1 MSDLLTKLGIEC
13 DKPNPGGF
21 CGEWIGSG
29 KPLDVFTPID
39 GSKIATVTQITTD
52 EYAQISAR
60 AHEAFLKWRTVP
72 APQRGDLIRQLG
84 NRLREV

>member
-29 KPLDVFTPID
+29 KPLRIQPPGEIAPRPQKDTLMNDFLGKLESGATQMNPD
-39 GSKIATVTQITTD
+39 TFAGPFAGLALSGSAATG
-52 EYAQISAR
+52 R
-60 AHEAFLKWRTVP
+60 R
-72 APQRGDLIRQLG
+72 
-84 NRLREV
+84 RL